1 VIKREKKE
9 ENEILLRKRF
19 QIQRSMEDLPI
30 KYQEKNEWWQIK
42 KFKLSRKGNFFC
54 SPSFSS

>member
-30 KYQEKNEWWQIK
+30 KYQEKNVASK
-42 KFKLSRKGNFFC
+42 
-54 SPSFSS
+54 